1 MAFPDGHLSFDMAPP
16 QASALPGQVT
26 LTVLFPV
33 LIIVAQRYKHYQTA
47 EPRQV
52 NRQRRTAPVFCFTG
66 CHDSLRKLQLA
77 LSGRNLAKLHILWPI
92 LLMRKADTLG
102 SWKKKASENILWRN
116 PAPRYKCMSTAFYP
130 SGSWAHRPH
139 HVLCHLQFLTSL

>member
-1 MAFPDGHLSFDMAPP
+1 MGHNVTFASHLIMAFPDGHLSFDMAPP

-26 LTVLFPV
+26 PTVLLPV
-33 LIIVAQRYKHYQTA
+33 LIIVTRRYKHYQTA

-92 LLMRKADTLG
+92 PLMRKADTLG
-102 SWKKKASENILWRN
+102 S
-116 PAPRYKCMSTAFYP
+116 
-130 SGSWAHRPH
+130 
-139 HVLCHLQFLTSL
+139 